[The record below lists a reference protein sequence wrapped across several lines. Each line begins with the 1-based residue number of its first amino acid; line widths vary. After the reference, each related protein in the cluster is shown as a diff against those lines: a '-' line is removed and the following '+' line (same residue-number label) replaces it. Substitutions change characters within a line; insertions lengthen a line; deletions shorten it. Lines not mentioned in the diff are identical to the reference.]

1 MTVTLSHRC
10 AQPMAQSQSA
20 FRPLK
25 SAASPKRSF
34 STNHNRASLK
44 NQSAFGTQ
52 RFSHSNCVGP
62 QSKLL
67 PFHDLPQV
75 VPQKSHTIAQPSACK
90 PHGVQVGGFLTL
102 RKLVCTRCH
111 RLVTFLHT
119 TLFARALSNRDIDR
133 CLLPQARLLHTTPKL
148 IASSCL
154 VLLRCTTP

>member
-25 SAASPKRSF
+25 SAASSKRSF

-44 NQSAFGTQ
+44 KSICLW
-52 RFSHSNCVGP
+52 HSTLQPFDCVGP

-67 PFHDLPQV
+67 PVHDLPQV

-102 RKLVCTRCH
+102 RKLVFKRRPRYCLIYARP
-111 RLVTFLHT
+111 F
-119 TLFARALSNRDIDR
+119 LFAYSF
-133 CLLPQARLLHTTPKL
+133 LLTTATSLAIHHSWSQHHLRLR
-148 IASSCL
+148 S
-154 VLLRCTTP
+154 